1 MRGEPVEFWLGR
13 LTIVGARSYRTAF
26 FRFLRWLNSQPG
38 WEGVDA
44 KGLLERQA
52 ASDDKYLV
60 LDLLQRYVSSLPLT
74 LKSKQYAYTAVRSFF
89 MHNRAGLPEDPSF
102 QIKAAKQNVLS
113 KMSLDQVRDLVKAA
127 NIRDRSIILVKWQS
141 FQDSARIVHVSD
153 NLAEQVVNQIKAGI
167 HPVRL
172 DIPNR
177 KRNEK
182 PYYSYLG
189 QDAVKALVEYFEK
202 ERMGG
207 WPKPG
212 EPIWIKKTHNGKS
225 TKFTISA
232 FNLMWLRL
240 TRRLGLV
247 PKKKGTVGSRYGFYA
262 HDTRDIA
269 KSLLH
274 THAKSEGFDLDCAE
288 FWMGHTID
296 PLGYDK
302 FYENEEYVKKQY
314 LIAEKYLN
322 ILSVPLASEQVK
334 RQEEEIKQM
343 QDRLAKIEET
353 YSELLKVV
361 PEKPATEKGSS

>member
-1 MRGEPVEFWLGR
+1 
-13 LTIVGARSYRTAF
+13 
-26 FRFLRWLNSQPG
+26 
-38 WEGVDA
+38 VDA

-52 ASDDKYLV
+52 GSNDKYLV
-60 LDLLQRYVSSLPLT
+60 LDLLQQYVSSLPLT

-153 NLAEQVVNQIKAGI
+153 NSAEQVVNQIKAGI
-167 HPVRL
+167 HPVHL

-177 KRNEK
+177 KRNQK
-182 PYYSYLG
+182 PYYTYLG

-202 ERMGG
+202 ERTGG

-225 TKFTISA
+225 TKFTTSA

-247 PKKKGTVGSRYGFYA
+247 PKKKGSVGSRYGFYA

-322 ILSVPLASEQVK
+322 ILSVPQASEQVK
-334 RQEEEIKQM
+334 RQEEEMKKM
-343 QDRLAKIEET
+343 QERLASLER
-353 YSELLKVV
+353 VF
-361 PEKPATEKGSS
+361 TEKLKINE